1 MSELFD
7 IPQTLSPRLAWMHKH
22 GISCIEM
29 PDAENAYYLA
39 TGGGEAARGNTA
51 EEACIQLAMRLGIAD
66 WKWGAK

>member
-1 MSELFD
+1 
-7 IPQTLSPRLAWMHKH
+7 MHKH